1 MTMPNLNGAVF
12 VCRIAGK
19 SNERHDDGTQMKRP
33 RVLALVLAGGEG
45 DRLAPLTD
53 QRAKPALPFAGIYRL
68 IDFPLSNCVHSD
80 ITDVWVIQQYQPH
93 ELARQLAAGRPWD
106 LDRTR
111 GGLRILHPY
120 LGDSESGW
128 YEGNADAIHRNREV
142 IADHDPDVLLVLSAD
157 HVYKLD
163 YSDVIADQLESG
175 AAVTMVATNVP
186 SEEASR
192 YGVVEVDADGGVQ
205 GFEYKPDDPAGD
217 LVTTEVF
224 AYDARMLLQTLDE
237 LADQGEAS
245 GLEDFGHELLPRLVD
260 EGAARAFQH
269 NGYWRDVGTIDA
281 YWQTHMEL
289 LEAEPRLRLDDPAW
303 PILTA
308 GLQRPPARIE
318 ASATIDGSLVA
329 AGAHVRGT
337 VVRSV
342 VGPGVIVE
350 EGADVRDAVL
360 LHDSHVGA
368 RAQVTRAILDAE
380 AQVDEDAVV
389 EGTDEICVLTAPQS
403 PAVG

>member
-1 MTMPNLNGAVF
+1 
-12 VCRIAGK
+12 
-19 SNERHDDGTQMKRP
+19 MKRP

-45 DRLAPLTD
+45 DRLAPLTKE
-53 QRAKPALPFAGIYRL
+53 RAKPALPYAGIYRL
-68 IDFPLSNCVHSD
+68 IDFPLSNCVHSG
-80 ITDVWVIQQYQPH
+80 ITDVWVIQQYEPH
-93 ELARQLAAGRPWD
+93 ELARQLAGGRPWD

-128 YEGNADAIHRNREV
+128 YEGNADAIYRNREV

-175 AAVTMVATNVP
+175 AAVTMVTTDVP
-186 SEEASR
+186 TEDASR
-192 YGVVEVDADGGVQ
+192 YGVVEVDADGKVRR
-205 GFEYKPDDPAGD
+205 FEYKPDEPAGN

-224 AYDARMLLQTLDE
+224 AYDARRLLQTLDE
-237 LADQGEAS
+237 MAKPGDAS
-245 GLEDFGHELLPRLVD
+245 GLEDFGHELIPRLVD
-260 EGAARAFQH
+260 DGAARAFRQD
-269 NGYWRDVGTIDA
+269 GYWRDVGTVDA
-281 YWQTHMEL
+281 YWQTHMDL
-289 LEAEPRLRLDDPAW
+289 LEAEPRLTLDDPAW

-329 AGAHVRGT
+329 AGAHIQGT

-342 VGPGVIVE
+342 LGPGVVVA
-350 EGADVRDAVL
+350 EGAVVRDAVL
-360 LHDSHVGA
+360 LHDSDVGA
-368 RAQVTRAILDAE
+368 GANVTRAILDA
-380 AQVDEDAVV
+380 AVHVDADTVV
-389 EGTDEICVLTAPQS
+389 EGTDDIRVLSVPQPTS
-403 PAVG
+403 VG

>member
-1 MTMPNLNGAVF
+1 
-12 VCRIAGK
+12 
-19 SNERHDDGTQMKRP
+19 MKRP

-45 DRLAPLTD
+45 GRLAPLTD
-53 QRAKPALPFAGIYRL
+53 ERAKPALPFAGVYRL
-68 IDFPLSNCVHSD
+68 IDFPLSNCLHSG
-80 ITDVWVIQQYQPH
+80 IADVWVIQQYEPH
-93 ELARQLAAGRPWD
+93 ELTRQLASGRPWD

-163 YSDVIADQLESG
+163 YADVIADQLESG
-175 AAVTMVATNVP
+175 AAVTMVTTNVAA
-186 SEEASR
+186 EEASR
-192 YGVVEVDADGGVQ
+192 YGVVQVDREGLVRE
-205 GFEYKPDDPAGD
+205 FEYKPDAPAGD

-224 AYDARMLLQTLDE
+224 AYDARRLLRTLDE
-237 LADQGEAS
+237 LAEEGESS
-245 GLEDFGHELLPRLVD
+245 GLHDFGHEILPRLVN
-260 EGAARAFQH
+260 EGAARAFQLD
-269 NGYWRDVGTIDA
+269 GYWRDVGTIEG
-281 YWQTHMEL
+281 YWQAHMEL
-289 LEAEPRLRLDDPAW
+289 LETEPRLTLDDPAW

-318 ASATIDGSLVA
+318 ASATIDASLVA

-342 VGPGVIVE
+342 IGPGVVIE
-350 EGADVRDAVL
+350 EGAEVRDAIL
-360 LHDSHVGA
+360 LHDSYVGAGA
-368 RAQVTRAILDAE
+368 RATRAILDAD
-380 AQVDEDAVV
+380 AHLDVDAVAD
-389 EGTDEICVLTAPQS
+389 GTDDIAVLPAPRS
-403 PAVG
+403 PAVS